1 MNTRPRFSVLLTVLM
16 IATGLLP
23 LPAAAERAK
32 PFVDPLDVVL
42 ALSIEDLALKMGDPS
57 EAGMDRAARLWAT
70 AKRVE
75 TEGELAKH
83 SVRRV
88 EVLAVWRSALDRW
101 QDLQLEIV
109 YMDAGGGTM
118 WSHMMSRNDAE
129 LEKFL
134 SGVAAQLP
142 VEEKEPDPQ
151 TAKALDELL
160 KKSLKWMEEVAKGD
174 EFDKPDPK
182 QVASIRQRLKE
193 AHAQLKWA
201 FALSGNAETAT
212 KMLRYCREADA
223 AKLIKWGEG

>member
-1 MNTRPRFSVLLTVLM
+1 MTMV
-16 IATGLLP
+16 IAT
-23 LPAAAERAK
+23 LPAKAETEKAK

-42 ALSIEDLALKMGDPS
+42 PLSIDDLALKMGDSS

-75 TEGELAKH
+75 TEGELAKR

-88 EVLAVWRSALDRW
+88 QVLAVWRSALDRW

-118 WSHMMSRNDAE
+118 WSHMMSRNDAALEE
-129 LEKFL
+129 LL
-134 SGVAAQLP
+134 AGVAGQLP
-142 VEEKEPDPQ
+142 LEEKEPDQ
-151 TAKALDELL
+151 GTAKALEDLL
-160 KKSLKWMEEVAKGD
+160 KKSQKLMEEVAKDD

-182 QVASIRQRLKE
+182 QVASIHQRLKE

-201 FALSGNAETAT
+201 FTLSGNAEAAA

-223 AKLIKWGEG
+223 AELIKGGEG